1 MSDCKLNQEAQ
12 IDMSISK
19 KRRSQ
24 AKKITGFQ
32 VLLVQDDIL
41 LKGSGFR
48 TTIITKLLFRSIE

>member
-32 VLLVQDDIL
+32 VLLGHMKI
-41 LKGSGFR
+41 KR
-48 TTIITKLLFRSIE
+48 TSNDVD

>member
-32 VLLVQDDIL
+32 VLQLVLDNIL
-41 LKGSGFR
+41 F
-48 TTIITKLLFRSIE
+48 

>member
-32 VLLVQDDIL
+32 VLQLVQDDIL
-41 LKGSGFR
+41 F
-48 TTIITKLLFRSIE
+48 

>member
-32 VLLVQDDIL
+32 VLQLVLDDIL
-41 LKGSGFR
+41 F
-48 TTIITKLLFRSIE
+48 